1 MNAGEVRRWIAGFE
15 AIAHAD
21 REELRRRGP
30 DPAWAISL
38 ALSMM
43 AAAER
48 AGRGLGTP
56 DPKRETEDEA
66 VRAIWARLRERARR

>member
-1 MNAGEVRRWIAGFE
+1 MNAAEVRRWIAGFE

-43 AAAER
+43 DAADQA
-48 AGRGLGTP
+48 ARGLGTA
-56 DPKRETEDEA
+56 DPKREAEDDA